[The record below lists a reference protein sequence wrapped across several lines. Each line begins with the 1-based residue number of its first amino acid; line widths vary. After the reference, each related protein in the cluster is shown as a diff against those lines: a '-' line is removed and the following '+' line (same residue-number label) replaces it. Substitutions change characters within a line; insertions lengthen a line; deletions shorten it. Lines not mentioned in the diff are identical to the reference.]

1 MNRKKTTR
9 TSLAVRN
16 SAVGL
21 VSQIIAVIF
30 QLVTRS
36 IFVQYLGVELLGIS
50 STFSSVLNT
59 LSLTEL
65 GFQTAVIYSLY
76 KPLAESDEEK
86 INDIV
91 NVLKTIYRCIGIF
104 FIIAG
109 IVCLPFIKLILSEVD
124 VTLEIYIIFII
135 QVINSAS
142 SYFLAYKRS
151 LLFADRREFISKVV
165 DTTLNVTINLIKI
178 YVVIKT
184 SNYILYISLT
194 TLQTITTNL
203 IIHLISW
210 KIYPFLHKT
219 KFNFELFKTIWGN
232 VKNLFAA
239 KIAYYIYSSTDNIVV
254 STIVSTVSVGYMVNY
269 TTITSNLKTLAN
281 SIFNPITPIIG
292 NMVAE
297 KDNHVDEEYIC
308 RVYTY
313 VRYIIACLIIIPMI
327 ILIQDF
333 IVAWVGEQYLLSTF
347 IVWLYGLDLYVFF
360 VQGPL
365 CDFINT
371 NGLFKDERNIEILG
385 AVCNIVS
392 SVFLAHILGI
402 AGVLIGTVFSQMVF
416 WIGRSIIAY
425 KKCFHSSKKA
435 YAMYWVKNAV
445 YFMLFVL
452 CTVIL
457 GSIYRIIPIRIVAV
471 KFICGGIMCEIILFA
486 IMFICFRYTQEQKYL
501 ITVLKHLIE
510 KRFKKTSNI

>member
-1 MNRKKTTR
+1 MP
-9 TSLAVRN
+9 RN
-16 SAVGL
+16 T
-21 VSQIIAVIF
+21 Q
-30 QLVTRS
+30 
-36 IFVQYLGVELLGIS
+36 
-50 STFSSVLNT
+50 
-59 LSLTEL
+59 
-65 GFQTAVIYSLY
+65 
-76 KPLAESDEEK
+76 
-86 INDIV
+86 
-91 NVLKTIYRCIGIF
+91 
-104 FIIAG
+104 
-109 IVCLPFIKLILSEVD
+109 
-124 VTLEIYIIFII
+124 
-135 QVINSAS
+135 
-142 SYFLAYKRS
+142 
-151 LLFADRREFISKVV
+151 
-165 DTTLNVTINLIKI
+165 
-178 YVVIKT
+178 
-184 SNYILYISLT
+184 
-194 TLQTITTNL
+194 
-203 IIHLISW
+203 
-210 KIYPFLHKT
+210 
-219 KFNFELFKTIWGN
+219 
-232 VKNLFAA
+232 
-239 KIAYYIYSSTDNIVV
+239 IAYYIYSSTDNIVV

-333 IVAWVGEQYLLSTF
+333 IAAWVGEQYLLSTF
-347 IVWLYGLDLYVFF
+347 IVWLYGLDLYIFF
-360 VQGPL
+360 VHGPL

-425 KKCFHSSKKA
+425 RKCFHSSKKT
-435 YAMYWVKNAV
+435 YAMYWIKNAV
-445 YFMLFVL
+445 YFILFVL

-457 GSIYRIIPIRIVAV
+457 GSIYRIIPIKIVAV

-486 IMFICFRYTQEQKYL
+486 IIFIGFRYTEENKYL
-501 ITVLKHLIE
+501 IAALKHLLE
-510 KRFKKTSNI
+510 KRFRKNK